1 LGDFVIAQLQ
11 RNSNSPEIPARSR
24 KLQNYPMTQLLNG
37 VSAGLEQ
44 FAETEGLPVYGTD
57 APVDNLGYLP

>member
-1 LGDFVIAQLQ
+1 
-11 RNSNSPEIPARSR
+11 
-24 KLQNYPMTQLLNG
+24 MTQLLNR
-37 VSAGLEQ
+37 VAAGLEQ